1 MSASS
6 TTIALPESRFEQ
18 ECRRAVSELRA
29 ALIEL
34 YDSCGVDPGA
44 PQEAARQF
52 GINKTLTWTLARLL
66 QEPDLLAAASLVPGR
81 GSIDRVAA
89 AAGDCG
95 ASGASSMRVRQAA
108 EAFES
113 MAARHVG
120 DRSAL
125 ELALDSMGASSSE
138 ALEVSR
144 RLAFRGNSGIHGV
157 QARVRLRAAF
167 LAPSEDDELLDLAMI
182 SGYVGFRRLRPTPL
196 WPLFKI
202 RSWGGP
208 DEAVSTE
215 RWEPIGGALPS
226 GILPH
231 LGRGFP
237 AQLSEMP
244 TPDGLEF
251 VLQPGPVGNEG
262 AFDVFRGEILRRG
275 ASRFASDGSETGEL
289 GANITTPVEHLVF
302 DLVVHESLAFALDA
316 ETLVFS
322 RIFDQGRPTGSGIA
336 DQLPIRQPAVPLPGS
351 PPAIATPL
359 VPGYSEVMADV
370 SSRFGFDLRTARA
383 IRLEMRYPPLGS
395 TVSLRF
401 PLLRRG

>member
-1 MSASS
+1 MSAPS
-6 TTIALPESRFEQ
+6 TILPASESRFEQ
-18 ECRRAVSELRA
+18 DCRTAVSELRA
-29 ALIEL
+29 ALIDL
-34 YDSCGVDPGA
+34 YDSCGVDPST

-81 GSIDRVAA
+81 GSIERVAA
-89 AAGDCG
+89 AAAECG
-95 ASGASSMRVRQAA
+95 ASDESSMRVRLAA

-113 MAARHVG
+113 MAAQHVG

-157 QARVRLRAAF
+157 QARVRLLTAF
-167 LAPSEDDELLDLAMI
+167 LMPSEDDELIDLGML

-202 RSWGGP
+202 RSWGSP
-208 DEAVSTE
+208 DEPVATE
-215 RWEPIGGALPS
+215 RWQPIEGALAS

-237 AQLSEMP
+237 AHLTEMP
-244 TPDGLEF
+244 TPDGLEL
-251 VLQPGPVGNEG
+251 VLQPGPVGNDG
-262 AFDVFRGEILRRG
+262 AFDLFRGEILRRG
-275 ASRFASDGSETGEL
+275 ASRYASEGSETGEL
-289 GANITTPVEHLVF
+289 GANITAPIEHLVF
-302 DLVVHESLAFALDA
+302 DLVVHESLAFALEA

-336 DQLPIRQPAVPLPGS
+336 DLLPIRQPAVPLPGS

-359 VPGYSEVMADV
+359 IPGYADV
-370 SSRFGFDLRTARA
+370 LADVAGKVGLDLRRCRA

-401 PLLRRG
+401 PLPRRG